1 MSSRRGRTF
10 GTALARLPKRRQN
23 QADWAQV
30 QSRRVVV
37 AGPPHPKA
45 RTTAGMIGRLLSAL
59 VYDIEELD
67 SSPGTPVVAAAH
79 RVV

>member
-1 MSSRRGRTF
+1 MVHP
-10 GTALARLPKRRQN
+10 LKRHQN

-30 QSRRVVV
+30 QLRRVVV

-59 VYDIEELD
+59 VYDIEELE
-67 SSPGTPVVAAAH
+67 SSETPTVATGELEYY
-79 RVV
+79 RS